1 MLRDFMYNLGVG
13 ETFQSLLSPECVKKK
28 KHQIWQHKKISISV
42 AKDPINKV
50 NRESVDLKR
59 CLEFI

>member
-28 KHQIWQHKKISISV
+28 NTKFGNTKK
-42 AKDPINKV
+42 
-50 NRESVDLKR
+50 
-59 CLEFI
+59 